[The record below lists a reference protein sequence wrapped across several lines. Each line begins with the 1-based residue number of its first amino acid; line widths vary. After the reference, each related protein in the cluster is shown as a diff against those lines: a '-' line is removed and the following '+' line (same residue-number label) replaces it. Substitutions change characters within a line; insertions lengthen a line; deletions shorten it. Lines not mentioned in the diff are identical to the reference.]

1 MNANPTPSTPSAPP
15 DASGENPRLTVE
27 IFVQPGFSHIEL
39 SSILAV
45 FEAAN
50 ALETGTWC
58 SWRITSDS
66 PGVVTGT
73 AGMMIRAEPAIGLQY
88 LQDVLF
94 VIGGRNCSGGSW
106 LARARAMQKLRRPA
120 FLLSDAATAY
130 IRRSAPLSGPATTH
144 WQDLRALRE
153 AGEYPTLTDRL
164 VEDNA
169 GLLTSAGGGYSA
181 ELVVR
186 YLSQILAPQHCAELA
201 SVLMIDTARG
211 YSGEQPQGAA
221 RNTNL
226 LEARLVRAMAIMEE
240 FIEHPLPTAEI
251 AERAGISVRH
261 LERLFLTHLNTTP
274 AKHYM
279 QLRLK
284 LANKLITD
292 TNLPIAEIAFASGFA
307 SSTSLSRAY
316 RREYNMTPYQVR
328 ARDRAGAGLRSD

>member
-1 MNANPTPSTPSAPP
+1 MDRNP
-15 DASGENPRLTVE
+15 ASPAASDHSDDTPRLAVE
-27 IFVQPGFSHIEL
+27 IFVQPGFSQLEL
-39 SSILAV
+39 SLILAV

-50 ALETGTWC
+50 AMETGIWF
-58 SWRITSDS
+58 SVRITSDS
-66 PGVVTGT
+66 PGVVTGG
-73 AGMMIRAEPAIGLQY
+73 AGMMVRAEPAIGLQY
-88 LQDVLF
+88 LQDLMF
-94 VIGGRNCSGGSW
+94 VVGGRNCSGGSW
-106 LARARAMQKLRRPA
+106 LARARAMQKLRRPV

-130 IRRSAPLSGPATTH
+130 IRRCAPLSGPATTH

-153 AGEYPTLTDRL
+153 TGEYPTLTDSL
-164 VEDNA
+164 VAENA
-169 GLLTSAGGGYSA
+169 GILTSAGGGYTA
-181 ELVVR
+181 EMVVR
-186 YLSQILAPQHCAELA
+186 HLSQILAPQHCAELA
-201 SVLMIDTARG
+201 SVLMIETARG
-211 YSGEQPQGAA
+211 YSGEQPKGAA

-240 FIEHPLPTAEI
+240 CIEYPLSTAEV

-328 ARDRAGAGLRSD
+328 ARDRAGAGLRAD